1 MVKLRRDLVKLL
13 AMCKIMKDRED
24 AKCKIVEK
32 DFRLIEARLQ
42 AEDYKNVIF
51 KKLEEQKEKEQRR
64 LYLQRQVLL
73 LLSLVY
79 LLTLFKRELADQ
91 RRSDNLARISDPSQ
105 SPPSK
110 MAKLDRQ
117 KSKSFH
123 PSK

>member
-73 LLSLVY
+73 LISLVY
-79 LLTLFKRELADQ
+79 LLTLF
-91 RRSDNLARISDPSQ
+91 
-105 SPPSK
+105 
-110 MAKLDRQ
+110 
-117 KSKSFH
+117 
-123 PSK
+123 